1 MKSNEKTLEDNYNLT
16 LAELKYLKA
25 FRILPQEGIEPILQ
39 QFLVNDSKYIIGA
52 TIASQGQISGIAKPK
67 LMSKPNDKP
76 EDWPSFFHPLYGTCF
91 EFSPKQNP
99 IEYMGSS
106 GIGYVKITTN
116 FLEAFPYFEP
126 QTKELNQSRTFQ
138 QITKERQN
146 RLGENNL
153 LIVTFEKGS
162 FLTSQQVSILE
173 RGENSQFTLSQD
185 ILDKSKTKRI
195 FKCEEYDDDENTEDE
210 CLNDCLVQ
218 TFFKEFQ
225 CVHPRLKLMDLKN
238 QTYKDQKTCL
248 LQDLES
254 KTAEYSKKLNSL
266 LGPKRSVE
274 EFGLVKIKQILSS
287 FIQDQNEEGG
297 ENRCGCPIKC
307 KRSILSIGKWPPE
320 IQESQSGRKSHINH
334 MMFKVS

>member
-1 MKSNEKTLEDNYNLT
+1 MT
-16 LAELKYLKA
+16 LAKLKYLEA
-25 FRILPQEGIEPILQ
+25 FRILPEEGIEPILQ
-39 QFLVNDSKYIIGA
+39 QFLVNDSNYIIGA
-52 TIASQGQISGIAKPK
+52 SIASQGQIASIAKPN
-67 LMSKPNDKP
+67 LVSKPKEKP
-76 EDWPSFFHPLYGTCF
+76 EDWPSFFHPLYGICF
-91 EFSPKQNP
+91 EFSPEQNP

-116 FLEAFPYFEP
+116 FLEAFPNFEP
-126 QTKELNQSRTFQ
+126 HSKELNLSKSFQ
-138 QITKERQN
+138 QKRMQN
-146 RLGENNL
+146 RNGENNL

-162 FLTSQQVSILE
+162 FLTSQQVSILK

-195 FKCEEYDDDENTEDE
+195 FKCEEYDDDENTEDQ

-248 LQDLES
+248 LEDLES
-254 KTAEYSKKLNSL
+254 KTAEYSKKLNSNL
-266 LGPKRSVE
+266 LGPNRNRSVE
-274 EFGLVKIKQILSS
+274 EFGLVRIKQILSS
-287 FIQDQNEEGG
+287 FIQDQNEE

-307 KRSILSIGKWPPE
+307 KRSILSLSILSLGKRPPE
-320 IQESQSGRKSHINH
+320 IQKSQSGRKSHINY
-334 MMFKVS
+334 MMFQVS